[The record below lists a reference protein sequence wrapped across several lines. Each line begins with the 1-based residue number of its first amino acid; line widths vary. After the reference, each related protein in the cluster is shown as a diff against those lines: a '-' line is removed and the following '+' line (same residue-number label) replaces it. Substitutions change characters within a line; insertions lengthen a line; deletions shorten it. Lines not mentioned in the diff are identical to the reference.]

1 MQLASEKNDR
11 NIQEHINEKVD
22 GKNCLLRMYE
32 LFIRLYYI
40 IFIIYIIIIYIY
52 TYIIFFICVIY
63 LCYILPYYSMIL

>member
-11 NIQEHINEKVD
+11 NIQEHINEKV
-22 GKNCLLRMYE
+22 GKNCLLRMYG

-52 TYIIFFICVIY
+52 IYIYISFFLFAFVLYIITQ
-63 LCYILPYYSMIL
+63 

>member
-52 TYIIFFICVIY
+52 IHISFFLFALYICVIY
-63 LCYILPYYSMIL
+63 YLITQ

>member
-52 TYIIFFICVIY
+52 IHISFFLFAFVLYIITQ
-63 LCYILPYYSMIL
+63 